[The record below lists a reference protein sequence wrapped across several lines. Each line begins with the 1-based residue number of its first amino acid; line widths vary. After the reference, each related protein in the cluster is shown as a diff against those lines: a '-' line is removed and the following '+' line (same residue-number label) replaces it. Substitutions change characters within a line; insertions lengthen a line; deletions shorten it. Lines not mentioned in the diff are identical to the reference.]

1 MRLCVCD
8 RGPVHCLAARE
19 RLRCAACGGW
29 TPYGRP
35 ASITL
40 AERAATDAAGIFA
53 RALDDLA
60 KIQPHLTSP
69 TRRGETIRTSGP
81 SDSVG
86 ALVAD
91 PRRLAAREWAV
102 LASRLLERAVL
113 HLRLMDD
120 ALGRALEVLDPGP
133 ASTPSALEVFPPL
146 VIDAEL
152 DTIRAAARRRAA
164 RGEE

>member
-1 MRLCVCD
+1 MRLCSCD
-8 RGPVHCLAARE
+8 HGPVHCLVARE
-19 RLRCAACGGW
+19 RLRCAACGAW

-35 ASITL
+35 ASLPL
-40 AERAATDAAGIFA
+40 AARAATDAAGIFA

-60 KIQPHLTSP
+60 KIQPHLSEP

-86 ALVAD
+86 SLVAD

-133 ASTPSALEVFPPL
+133 ASTASALEVFPPL
-146 VIDAEL
+146 VTDDEL
-152 DTIRAAARRRAA
+152 DVARAAQGRRST